1 MLTSIVL
8 DHKTP
13 LEKLYSKIPS
23 NHHLKV
29 FGCLCFASTLAHNR
43 SKFAPRSIPCVFL
56 GYPYGVKG
64 YKLLNFV
71 TMQIFISRD
80 VSFHETTFPFISSA
94 TSPHS
99 SISLPHIC
107 PNVATPH
114 NSMFLEPIIPSL
126 GLPSSDSGPIQVSSP
141 FLDFSLPVI
150 LDSALPD
157 SAIPDSVIIYY
168 VEPAAEPGS
177 LPLDQ
182 GHAVVPHASLPSLR
196 RSSRATKTPSY
207 LQHYKCNTIITNEPT
222 QSHPISKSGFS
233 LANPGTKCPLSNYL
247 DSSHLSLSYA
257 DFALLLPLFLN
268 QDSIMKLLRIL
279 NGKRPWMLRL

>member
-1 MLTSIVL
+1 ML
-8 DHKTP
+8 
-13 LEKLYSKIPS
+13 
-23 NHHLKV
+23 
-29 FGCLCFASTLAHNR
+29 FR
-43 SKFAPRSIPCVFL
+43 S
-56 GYPYGVKG
+56 
-64 YKLLNFV
+64 V

-80 VSFHETTFPFISSA
+80 VSFYKTTFPFISFA

-126 GLPSSDSGPIQVSSP
+126 VLPSSDSGPIQVSSP
-141 FLDFSLPVI
+141 FLDFSLSVI
-150 LDSALPD
+150 SDSALPD
-157 SAIPDSVIIYY
+157 SAIPDSVIIDY
-168 VEPAAEPGS
+168 AEPGS

-207 LQHYKCNTIITNEPT
+207 LQGYKCSTIITNEPT

-233 LANPGTKCPLSNYL
+233 LANPGTKYPLSNYL

-257 DFALLLPLFLN
+257 NFALLLPLFLN